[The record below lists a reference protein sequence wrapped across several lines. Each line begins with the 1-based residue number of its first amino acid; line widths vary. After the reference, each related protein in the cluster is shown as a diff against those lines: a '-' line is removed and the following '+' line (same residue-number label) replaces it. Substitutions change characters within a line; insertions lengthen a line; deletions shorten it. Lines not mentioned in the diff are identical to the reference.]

1 MRCTTAQVDQRREI
15 CATILV
21 IEDEGFVRD
30 VTCEILRDA
39 GYRGTSD
46 RGTICCRIPRSAQQ
60 RGIPYVAFHKR
71 PNWLRPGPW

>member
-15 CATILV
+15 CATVLG

-39 GYRGTSD
+39 GYR
-46 RGTICCRIPRSAQQ
+46 
-60 RGIPYVAFHKR
+60 V
-71 PNWLRPGPW
+71 